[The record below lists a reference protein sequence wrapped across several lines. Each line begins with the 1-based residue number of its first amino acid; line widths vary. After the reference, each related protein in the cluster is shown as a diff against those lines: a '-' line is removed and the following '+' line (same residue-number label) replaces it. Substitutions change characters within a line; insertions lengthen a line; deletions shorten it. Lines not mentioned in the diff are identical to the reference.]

1 MQQQVIHMAGEGDAE
16 AVIGAINGRRSIRE
30 YEKRDLAEDAIR
42 RIVDAGVQAPTG
54 LGFQPWRFV
63 VVRDRALMREVSDYC
78 KTTMIAT
85 LEGTE
90 DERAQWFLSLLKQED
105 FNIFYN
111 APVLVL
117 VFGAADDPMSSIDCT
132 LCAENM
138 MLAAWSLGVGSCWIG
153 SASVVAQN
161 PDLMERL
168 QAPEGYNLVAQ
179 LIFGY
184 PAAVPEKPERREPD
198 VTWVG

>member
-1 MQQQVIHMAGEGDAE
+1 MQQQVTRTAGEGDAE

-30 YEKRDLAEDAIR
+30 YEKRDLAEETVR
-42 RIVDAGVQAPTG
+42 RLIDAGVQAPTG

-63 VVRDRALMREVSDYC
+63 VVRDRDLMREVSEYC
-78 KTTMIAT
+78 KKT
-85 LEGTE
+85 LTAELAGVD
-90 DERAQWFLSLLKQED
+90 DESTQRFLSLLKQEG

-117 VFGAADDPMSSIDCT
+117 VFGAADDPMSSLDCT

-153 SASVVAQN
+153 SASVVARN
-161 PDLMERL
+161 SDLMERL
-168 QAPEGYNLVAQ
+168 QAPEGYNLVAP

-184 PAAVPEKPERREPD
+184 PAAMPEKPERRDP
-198 VTWVG
+198 VITRVG

>member
-1 MQQQVIHMAGEGDAE
+1 MAGEGDEE

-30 YEKRDLAEDAIR
+30 YEKRDLTEETIR
-42 RIVDAGVQAPTG
+42 RIIDAGVQAPTG

-63 VVRDRALMREVSDYC
+63 VVRDAALMREVSEYC
-78 KTTMIAT
+78 KKTMIAD
-85 LEGTE
+85 LEGVE
-90 DERAQWFLSLLKQED
+90 DPNMQRFLLLLGQES
-105 FNIFYN
+105 FNIFYG

-117 VFGAADDPMSSIDCT
+117 VFGASEDPMSSIDCT
-132 LCAENM
+132 LCAAYM
-138 MLAAWSLGVGSCWIG
+138 MLAAWALGVGSCWVG
-153 SASVVAQN
+153 SASVVARN

-184 PAAVPEKPERREPD
+184 PAAAPEKPERRDPEI
-198 VTWVG
+198 TWVG